1 MGNFEASNIRVQDL
15 DHSGIIAGICDEMG
29 LVEQID
35 KRLGTHPQEIISPGQ
50 VVKAMILN
58 GLGFVSAPLYL
69 FEKFFVGKAT
79 EHLLGVGIRPEHL
92 NDDRLGRILDKLA
105 ESGLTETFVTVALS
119 AARKF
124 GVKLDSLHLD
134 SSSFHVDGE
143 YLQTQEQIVE
153 PGAINITHGY
163 SRDHRPDLKQFIVDL
178 MCSGDGDIPLYLRV
192 GDGNET
198 DSAMFGQ
205 LVTEFKQQWNIDA
218 LFVAD
223 AALYTFGNLA
233 QMSQLRWVSR
243 VPATLAAA
251 KQLLLEIDSSAFIP
265 SSLPGYKIAA
275 CGNSYAGIQQR
286 WLVVESQARKE
297 SDLKQLEKRVAQK
310 LIAATSALKQLSSQ
324 QFACQPDA
332 LKAATTF
339 SDQLPYHQLDDL
351 QVVEII
357 EYQKRGRPRKDE
369 VGQKHYQISATLIP
383 QPNVMD
389 VEIQRAGR
397 FILASNVLEEHVLS
411 NDDVLTEYKAQQS
424 TERGFRFLKDP
435 LFFTSSIFLNTPQR
449 VAAMAMVM
457 GLCLLVYSLGQRS
470 LRQALDN
477 AKQTVENQV
486 GKSTAK
492 PTLRWMFQCFMSI
505 HLLTVEGAKHVTN
518 LTTERL
524 WILQFFGAPCRKYYL
539 LS

>member
-35 KRLGTHPQEIISPGQ
+35 QRLGTHPQEIISPGQ

-79 EHLLGVGIRPEHL
+79 EHLLGAGIRPEHL

-105 ESGLTETFVTVALS
+105 ASGLTETFVTVALS
-119 AARKF
+119 AARQF

-143 YLQTQEQIVE
+143 YLQPQQQIVE
-153 PGAINITHGY
+153 PGAIHITHGY

-205 LVTEFKQQWNIDA
+205 LVTEFKQQWDIDA

-223 AALYTFGNLA
+223 AALYTAGNLA

-243 VPATLAAA
+243 VPATLTAA
-251 KQLLLEIDSSAFIP
+251 KQLLKEIDASALVA
-265 SSLPGYKIAA
+265 SALSGYKIAA
-275 CGNSYAGIQQR
+275 CGNTYAGTQQR

-297 SDLKQLEKRVAQK
+297 SDLKQLHKRVAQK

-332 LKAATTF
+332 LQAAIAF
-339 SDQLPYHQLDDL
+339 SDQLPYHQLDRL

-357 EYQKRGRPRKDE
+357 EYPKRGRPRKEE

-383 QPNVMD
+383 QPHALD

-397 FILASNVLEEHVLS
+397 FILATNVLDEQVLS
-411 NDDVLTEYKAQQS
+411 DEDVLTEYKAQQS